1 VFVKNLLS
9 RLNPKSFILVGSI
22 GILAQDHGVKAY
34 LVGGP
39 VRDLMLGFPNVDLD
53 ITVEGN
59 AIRLADSF
67 ADLYHGS
74 RVTRYPAFKTATV
87 HLPDGALVDYATARK
102 ETYVRGGA
110 FPAVKPSGIKDDLLR
125 RDFTINAMAIAIN
138 PKIWGK
144 FIDPFKGIAD
154 LKLKRIRVLH
164 EKSFLDDPTR
174 ILRAARFKARLG
186 FKMEAKTLKF
196 LKLAIKIKV
205 LDTIK
210 PQRYLKDFNKILKEP
225 KSFDAIKC
233 LKSWNAY
240 RLPLSA
246 ACRVSNLQ

>member
-1 VFVKNLLS
+1 MKNLLS
-9 RLNPKSFILVGSI
+9 RLNPKSLALVRSI
-22 GILAQDHGVKAY
+22 GVLAEEQDVAAY

-39 VRDLMLGFPNVDLD
+39 VRDLMLKSPNIDLD

-59 AIRLADSF
+59 GMRLAESF
-67 ADLYHGS
+67 AALHRGS
-74 RVTRYPAFKTATV
+74 QVTRYPAFKTATV
-87 HLPDGALVDYATARK
+87 HLPDGTLVDFATARS
-102 ETYVRGGA
+102 ETYARGGA
-110 FPAVKPSGIKDDLLR
+110 FPAVKASGVKDDLLR

-144 FIDPFKGIAD
+144 LVDPFKGQVD
-154 LKLKRIRVLH
+154 LSEKKIRILH

-174 ILRAARFKARLG
+174 ILRAARFKARLD
-186 FKMEAKTLKF
+186 FRMEAKTLKL

-225 KSFDAIKC
+225 KSLDAVKC
-233 LKSWNAY
+233 LKLWDAY
-240 RLPLSA
+240 KE
-246 ACRVSNLQ
+246 